1 MLSRLI
7 ILLSVL
13 SLTTSLAANAG
24 NLIEAITGTDP
35 NKLSYLQDQ
44 AISVGGWVSSGGTY
58 STNNP
63 SNHNNA
69 PISFNDRSGE
79 LQLNQLNLFLQK
91 TIDLESKDWNV
102 GGRMDFMY
110 GADSHFTQATGWDKN
125 LINRNNT
132 QQYDIALPQAY
143 LEVFAPFGNGVSA
156 KIGHFYTTIGEE
168 VVTAPNNF
176 FYSHA
181 YTMQYGEPF
190 THTGILLNYALNDA
204 FSVNA
209 GAVTGWDNFSENL
222 TNWNFLGGLSW
233 INNNATDSVSVSV
246 ISGDVSNNAP
256 NNRTMYSLVIS
267 HSITNKLQ
275 YSLQQD
281 FGYQSQ
287 ATQGID
293 NSYWYGIN
301 QYLFYDFT
309 ETITGG
315 IRGEWFRDNNGT
327 RVNLG
332 TPGNYFEVTT
342 GLNWKPLEWFSL
354 RPEIRYDRAD
364 PNNHIYDNQTKNQQF
379 EVAMDVV
386 LTF

>member
-1 MLSRLI
+1 
-7 ILLSVL
+7 
-13 SLTTSLAANAG
+13 
-24 NLIEAITGTDP
+24 
-35 NKLSYLQDQ
+35 
-44 AISVGGWVSSGGTY
+44 
-58 STNNP
+58 
-63 SNHNNA
+63 
-69 PISFNDRSGE
+69 
-79 LQLNQLNLFLQK
+79 
-91 TIDLESKDWNV
+91 
-102 GGRMDFMY
+102 
-110 GADSHFTQATGWDKN
+110 
-125 LINRNNT
+125 
-132 QQYDIALPQAY
+132 
-143 LEVFAPFGNGVSA
+143 
-156 KIGHFYTTIGEE
+156 
-168 VVTAPNNF
+168 
-176 FYSHA
+176 
-181 YTMQYGEPF
+181 MQYGEPF

-233 INNNATDSVSVSV
+233 INNDATDSVSVSV

-315 IRGEWFRDNNGT
+315 IRGEWFRDNDGT